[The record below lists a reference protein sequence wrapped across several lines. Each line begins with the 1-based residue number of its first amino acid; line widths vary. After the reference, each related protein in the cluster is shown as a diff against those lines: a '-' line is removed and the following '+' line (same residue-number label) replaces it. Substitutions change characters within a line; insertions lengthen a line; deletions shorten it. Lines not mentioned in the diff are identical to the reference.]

1 MFGRFMPREG
11 RFFDYF
17 NRHAEQVELAGGQ
30 LVALMSA
37 GPDEMGSIVAR
48 IDEIET
54 CADKITHDTV
64 ALLHSTFITPF
75 DREAIHAL
83 INVMDDIVDSIQDV
97 AEGISLYNIR
107 RLTPDTVQL
116 AELSLA
122 CCKRVRQIVRLLAKL
137 EQGRD
142 ILATCREIEQLE
154 SDCDRVMRTALGRL
168 FRDERDPL
176 QVIKMKAVY
185 EGLEKISDA
194 CEDVSKVVEGL
205 VLEHL

>member
-11 RFFDYF
+11 RFFEFF
-17 NRHAEQVELAGGQ
+17 NAHAEQVVLAAEQ

-37 GPDEMGSIVAR
+37 TQAETGNIVAA
-48 IDEIET
+48 IDEIELR
-54 CADKITHDTV
+54 ADKITHDTV
-64 ALLHSTFITPF
+64 ALLHTTFITPF

-83 INVMDDIVDSIQDV
+83 INDMDDIVDAIQHV

-107 RLTPDTVQL
+107 RLTPDAVQL
-116 AELSLA
+116 AELTLA
-122 CCKRVRQIVRLLAKL
+122 CCKRVGVVVKLLAKL
-137 EQGRD
+137 EHGQD

-154 SDCDRVMRTALGRL
+154 SDCDRVMRSALSRV

-176 QVIKMKAVY
+176 QVIKMKAIY
-185 EGLEKISDA
+185 EGLEKITDA

-205 VLEHL
+205 VLENL

>member
-17 NRHAEQVELAGGQ
+17 NRHAEQVELAGEQ

-37 GPDEMGSIVAR
+37 GPDEMGGIVAR

-122 CCKRVRQIVRLLAKL
+122 CCKRVRQIVRLLANL